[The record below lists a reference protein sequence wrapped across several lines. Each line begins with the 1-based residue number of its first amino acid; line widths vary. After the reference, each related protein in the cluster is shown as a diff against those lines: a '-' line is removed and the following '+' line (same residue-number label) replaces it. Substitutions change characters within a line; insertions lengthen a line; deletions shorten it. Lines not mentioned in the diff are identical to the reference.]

1 MKPLLE
7 MLVKERRRQGISQHA
22 LDHEIGFTN
31 SLVSRWECGDRTPSA
46 FALFV
51 WAEALGLDIKLEPKQ

>member
-7 MLVKERRRQGISQHA
+7 KLVAVRKSKGISQSE
-22 LDHEIGFTN
+22 LDDRIGYTN
-31 SLVSRWECGDRTPSA
+31 SLVSRWECGDRNPSA

-51 WAEALGLDIKLEPKQ
+51 WADALDIDIELVER